1 MKTWEINEV
10 ENEGYMHA
18 CLPAYPCA
26 NTPLA
31 PFLPLFLSDF
41 VHYASM
47 SVCVCVCVRVR
58 VCVWVVGGV
67 IGAPHALPYSAPS
80 PSISPPSP
88 CLPPLLSGFV
98 PYAYI
103 RVCVCVSVRVR
114 VCVCVCVC

>member
-58 VCVWVVGGV
+58 VCVRGCVCGGV
-67 IGAPHALPYSAPS
+67 
-80 PSISPPSP
+80 
-88 CLPPLLSGFV
+88 
-98 PYAYI
+98 
-103 RVCVCVSVRVR
+103 VCV
-114 VCVCVCVC
+114 VCVCVCMSESERDGEEMGSHSSCVNGWL

>member
-31 PFLPLFLSDF
+31 LFLPLFLSDF

-47 SVCVCVCVRVR
+47 SVCV
-58 VCVWVVGGV
+58 
-67 IGAPHALPYSAPS
+67 S
-80 PSISPPSP
+80 
-88 CLPPLLSGFV
+88 
-98 PYAYI
+98 
-103 RVCVCVSVRVR
+103 
-114 VCVCVCVC
+114 VCVCVCVWGWAMEDAVLFPLVTPPSAVISKLLKQDPCRFRCGPQADIDWPGSPRNYRKK